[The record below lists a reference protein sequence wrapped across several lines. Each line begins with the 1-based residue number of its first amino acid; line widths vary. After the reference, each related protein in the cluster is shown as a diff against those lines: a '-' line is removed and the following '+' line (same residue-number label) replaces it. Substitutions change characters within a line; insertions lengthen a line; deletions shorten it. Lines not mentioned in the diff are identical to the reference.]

1 MTTAPSRPTPLTVA
15 NRAADKALAERVVE
29 LPADEPFRLLW
40 ERGIRRSSLIAHHRL
55 VALTLATH
63 ATYDTGSIPESR
75 QPLLDGLVA
84 ETRLSRGQVA
94 VALTALLERGWIR
107 RASARD
113 RYRAYEV
120 CPMRLAIPAL
130 LLPRLR
136 RN

>member
-1 MTTAPSRPTPLTVA
+1 MTTAPARPTPLLLA
-15 NRAADKALAERVVE
+15 NRAADQALAERTVE
-29 LPADEPFRLLW
+29 LPDEPFRLIW
-40 ERGIRRSSLIAHHRL
+40 ERGIRRSSLIPHHRL

-63 ATYDTGSIPESR
+63 AAYDTGKIPSSR

-107 RASARD
+107 RNSARD
-113 RYRAYEV
+113 KYRAYEV

-136 RN
+136 R

>member
-29 LPADEPFRLLW
+29 LPPDEPFRLLW
-40 ERGIRRSSLIAHHRL
+40 ERGIRRSSLTPHHRL

-63 ATYDTGSIPESR
+63 ATYDTGAIPGSR

-107 RASARD
+107 RGSARAK
-113 RYRAYEV
+113 YLAYEV

-130 LLPRLR
+130 LLPALR
-136 RN
+136 RK

>member
-1 MTTAPSRPTPLTVA
+1 MTTAPSRPTPLTLA
-15 NRAADKALAERVVE
+15 NRAADRALAERVIE
-29 LPADEPFRLLW
+29 LPDEPFRLLW

-63 ATYDTGSIPESR
+63 ATYDTGSIPGSR

-107 RASARD
+107 RNSARD
-113 RYRAYEV
+113 KYRAYEV

-130 LLPRLR
+130 LLPSLR
-136 RN
+136 RSK